1 MNIEILNTNIHD
13 YSIDELYSL
22 LKLND
27 PTKEEIIKKVEF
39 LKSNFFTNKP
49 KIIDFLTKIEN
60 KLLDHIISRDLNSN
74 INTNNMTDNESIISD
89 NESTLSDNESTLS
102 NNESTLSDNESII
115 SDNESTLSKNENENE
130 KINFEL
136 IKKNPDVIENYYNY
150 QFLHFNTE
158 FRTKIKYGES
168 TLESNNID
176 SQANSTFKLSTP
188 INNISQIKLSSI
200 NFKKPYLVS
209 EYKENNKFTIK
220 KYSSSAMTTCDVSH
234 TIILEDGYYNTYETL
249 KTEIN
254 KKIEIASDISN
265 IQVSINTN
273 SEKLTFESSNI
284 SYFQVDFLTHYT
296 SKYSL
301 ANILGFD
308 KLENYYSS
316 SNNKIESP
324 NKTIINDTNDY
335 FFCFNEYKSN
345 IIETH
350 KLYLDKH
357 LSKQKIL
364 AKINSLSGS
373 ELNNFFIHETFSIN
387 DLRYDIIRQYHGL
400 INLSKFD
407 IKIIDYYGN
416 IINTQNNITFTLEV
430 KIYNSKLITK
440 D

>member
-13 YSIDELYSL
+13 YSIDELYSVL
-22 LKLND
+22 NLND
-27 PTKEEIIKKVEF
+27 PTKEEVIQKVEF
-39 LKSNFFTNKP
+39 LKSNFFNNKP
-49 KIIDFLTKIEN
+49 KIIEFLTKIEN
-60 KLLDHIISRDLNSN
+60 KLLDYIISSNLNSN
-74 INTNNMTDNESIISD
+74 INTNIM
-89 NESTLSDNESTLS
+89 
-102 NNESTLSDNESII
+102 SDNESIV
-115 SDNESTLSKNENENE
+115 SDNESIVSDNESISENESKNENKNINTNE
-130 KINFEL
+130 RINFEL

-150 QFLHFNTE
+150 QFLHFNSE
-158 FRTKIKYGES
+158 FRTKINYGES

-200 NFKKPYLVS
+200 NFKKPYLIS
-209 EYKENNKFTIK
+209 QYKENNKFTIK
-220 KYSSSAMTTCDVSH
+220 KFSSSAMTTCDASY
-234 TIILEDGYYNTYETL
+234 IITLEDGYYSTYETL

-254 KKIEIASDISN
+254 KKIENASDIST
-265 IQVSINTN
+265 IQVTIDSN
-273 SEKLTFESSNI
+273 SEKLTFESSDI
-284 SYFQVDFLTHYT
+284 SYFQIDFFTHYT

-308 KLENYYSS
+308 KKKIYPTSKTTPGKINSS
-316 SNNKIESP
+316 YKV
-324 NKTIINDTNDY
+324 IINDTNDY

-364 AKINSLSGS
+364 AKINSLTGS
-373 ELNNFFIHETFSIN
+373 EANNFFIHETFSIN

-400 INLSKFD
+400 INLSKFE

-416 IINTQNNITFTLEV
+416 IVNTQNNVTFTLEV
-430 KIYNSKLITK
+430 KIYNSKLK
-440 D
+440 SED